1 MKENQSEL
9 KNTVTETKN
18 TLGSMNSRLNDTELR
33 IIQLEQLTE
42 RQMEKIK
49 QHMRSMRQYKTY
61 A

>member
-1 MKENQSEL
+1 MIKP
-9 KNTVTETKN
+9 
-18 TLGSMNSRLNDTELR
+18 MNSRLNDTELR